1 MKFVSFMLFFFVI
14 MSSLTTSLRL
24 KTKHTNSTIT
34 TLSLSK
40 HSQSEMTFYQR
51 LSSITSSI
59 KSSMISFFNFN
70 TTIENETYLNIY
82 NTLSITILLIIS
94 LGLIV
99 LMLIL
104 YYSAKQELY
113 IFKCYIIYLHGFD

>member
-1 MKFVSFMLFFFVI
+1 MKFVTFILFFFVI

-24 KTKHTNSTIT
+24 KTKHNNSTLVT
-34 TLSLSK
+34 PSLSK
-40 HSQSEMTFYQR
+40 LSQSDMTFYQR

-59 KSSMISFFNFN
+59 KSSLISFFNFN

-82 NTLSITILLIIS
+82 NTLSITILFIIS

-104 YYSAKQELY
+104 YYSAKQ
-113 IFKCYIIYLHGFD
+113 

>member
-1 MKFVSFMLFFFVI
+1 MKFVTFILFFFVI

-24 KTKHTNSTIT
+24 KTKHNNSTLT
-34 TLSLSK
+34 TPSLSK
-40 HSQSEMTFYQR
+40 HSQSDMTFYQR
-51 LSSITSSI
+51 LSSITFSI
-59 KSSMISFFNFN
+59 KSSLISLFNFN

-82 NTLSITILLIIS
+82 NTLSITILFIIS

-104 YYSAKQELY
+104 YYSTKQ
-113 IFKCYIIYLHGFD
+113 

>member
-40 HSQSEMTFYQR
+40 YSQSEMTLYQR

-104 YYSAKQELY
+104 YYSAKQ
-113 IFKCYIIYLHGFD
+113 